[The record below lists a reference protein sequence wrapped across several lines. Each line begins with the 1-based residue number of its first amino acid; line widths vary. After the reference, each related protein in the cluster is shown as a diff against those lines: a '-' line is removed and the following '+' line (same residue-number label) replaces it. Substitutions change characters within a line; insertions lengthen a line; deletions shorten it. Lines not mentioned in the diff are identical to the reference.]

1 MKACCIFCLHCQGKN
16 NGIHQLLYDDSHN
29 KVFFQA
35 TQLFIIS
42 FLYLQ
47 MMTAKSNKLS
57 LFDFTMIVVSL
68 VIGMGIF
75 RTPLNVAQAS
85 PNTFLFFAAWIAG
98 GLVALC
104 GALTYAEI
112 GSRLPV
118 TGGYYKVFSYAYHP
132 SIAFAINCVI
142 LVSNAA
148 SLAAVAL
155 VGGEYITGIFIPLS
169 KDVAWTS
176 VAANSSYIQTIHI
189 IIAITAIVIFYGVN
203 LAGLKMSAKTQNV
216 LTVIKIILILL
227 LIAPLFFATNDST
240 LQPFNSGIS
249 PTLREYIKA
258 FGIGLVAVSFTYGG
272 YQQTINFGAEVDQPA
287 KNIPRGIFFGIAI
300 IILLYLTIN
309 YAYVKVIGFE
319 TLQHSKNIAA
329 IMASKIFGINA
340 ERILSGFLF
349 LSVLAYVNVLLMSN
363 PRVMYAMSEDNI
375 LPPVFKKRN
384 PVTEVLTVSL
394 SVFTAVCII
403 IIFWAKEFDKILS
416 FTIFL
421 DCFGMILSAATIF
434 ILRKKTKH
442 LDDTGIYKMKLFP
455 LMPIVFIAAYVFVAI
470 SITLDYEK
478 NGYAALIGISVM
490 AVFTGLYFLLAQLKK
505 NKS

>member
-1 MKACCIFCLHCQGKN
+1 
-16 NGIHQLLYDDSHN
+16 
-29 KVFFQA
+29 
-35 TQLFIIS
+35 
-42 FLYLQ
+42 
-47 MMTAKSNKLS
+47 MTAKSNKLN

-75 RTPLNVAQAS
+75 RTPANVAKAS
-85 PNTFLFFAAWIAG
+85 PDTFMFFAAWIAG

-132 SIAFAINCVI
+132 SVAFAINCVI

-169 KDVAWTS
+169 KDADWIKVATN
-176 VAANSSYIQTIHI
+176 ASYIQSIHI
-189 IIAITAIVIFYGVN
+189 IIAIVAIIIFYGVN
-203 LAGLKMSAKTQNV
+203 LAGLKMSARAQNI

-227 LIAPLFFATNDST
+227 LITPLFFADNSAVANHITHST
-240 LQPFNSGIS
+240 LS
-249 PTLREYIKA
+249 PTFTEYIKA

-272 YQQTINFGAEVDQPA
+272 YQQTINFGAEVDHAA
-287 KNIPRGIFFGIAI
+287 KNVPRGIFFGIAI
-300 IILLYLTIN
+300 IVSLYLTIN
-309 YAYVKVIGFE
+309 YAYIKVIGFE
-319 TLQHSKNIAA
+319 TLHQPETKNIAA

-340 ERILSGFLF
+340 ERVLSGFLF

-363 PRVMYAMSEDNI
+363 PRVMFAMSEDNI
-375 LPPVFKKRN
+375 LPPIFKKRN
-384 PVTEVLTVSL
+384 PKTDVLTVSL
-394 SVFTAVCII
+394 SVFAAICIL
-403 IIFWAKEFDKILS
+403 IIFWAKEFDTILS

-421 DCFGMILSAATIF
+421 DCSGMILSAATIF

-455 LMPIVFIAAYVFVAI
+455 LMPVIFIIAYTFVAI
-470 SITLDYEK
+470 SIILDYK
-478 NGYAALIGISVM
+478 NNGYAAAIGLSVM
-490 AVFTGLYFLLAQLKK
+490 AAFTGLYFLLAQLKK
-505 NKS
+505 DKI

>member
-1 MKACCIFCLHCQGKN
+1 
-16 NGIHQLLYDDSHN
+16 
-29 KVFFQA
+29 
-35 TQLFIIS
+35 
-42 FLYLQ
+42 
-47 MMTAKSNKLS
+47 MTAKSNKLN

-75 RTPLNVAQAS
+75 RTPANVAKAS
-85 PNTFLFFAAWIAG
+85 PDTFLFFMTWIAG

-148 SLAAVAL
+148 SLAMVAL
-155 VGGEYITGIFIPLS
+155 VGGEYITAIFIPLS
-169 KDVAWTS
+169 KDIVWIK
-176 VAANSSYIQTIHI
+176 VAANASYIQTIHI
-189 IIAITAIVIFYGVN
+189 AIAITAIVIFYAVN

-227 LIAPLFFATNDST
+227 LIAPLFFSDNTTAPSVVNT
-240 LQPFNSGIS
+240 IS
-249 PTLREYIKA
+249 PTFREYIKA

-272 YQQTINFGAEVDQPA
+272 YQQTINFGAEVERPA
-287 KNIPRGIFFGIAI
+287 RNVPRGIFFGIATI
-300 IILLYLTIN
+300 IILYLTIN
-309 YAYVKVIGFE
+309 YAYIKVIGFDTLHQPE
-319 TLQHSKNIAA
+319 TTNIATL
-329 IMASKIFGINA
+329 MASKIFGVNA
-340 ERILSGFLF
+340 ERILSAFLF

-384 PVTEVLTVSL
+384 SKTDVLTVSL
-394 SVFTAVCII
+394 SVFAVLCII
-403 IIFWAKEFDKILS
+403 IIFWAKKFDKILS

-434 ILRKKTKH
+434 ILRKKTQH
-442 LDDTGIYKMKLFP
+442 LDNTGIYKMKFFP
-455 LMPIVFIAAYVFVAI
+455 VLPLIFMAAYIFVAI
-470 SITLDYEK
+470 SIAMDYK
-478 NGYAALIGISVM
+478 SNDNAALTGITVM
-490 AVFTGLYFLLAQLKK
+490 AIFTGLYFLLAQLKK
-505 NKS
+505 KT